1 MSHTGNT
8 TRLRHGRVGLALHT
22 LSLRRED
29 SSLPPLLLL
38 HALGAGSDAWHR
50 ALPAWDGG
58 IHGLDFA
65 GHGASDWILGGG
77 YFAEHFLADADIAL
91 AALGDRAAV
100 AGAGIGA
107 YVALLLAGSRPE
119 RIPAALLFPGAG
131 LAGAGSMP
139 DFDAPEIVSL
149 EVWEARIAS
158 DAADYPQSTDPR
170 VAGAGRDF
178 RPDHYVAAFAQ
189 KATCLLFG
197 EFGPDSDQRDGG
209 PMPSWW
215 TNALRAARSESVS
228 GRPET
233 AFARLAERAR

>member
-8 TRLRHGRVGLALHT
+8 TRLQHGRVGLALQT
-22 LSLRRED
+22 FSLRRED

-38 HALGAGSDAWHR
+38 HALGAGSDAWRH

-77 YFAEHFLADADIAL
+77 YYAEHFLADADIAL

-139 DFDAPEIVSL
+139 DFDAPEMVSL
-149 EVWEARIAS
+149 EAWEARIAA
-158 DAADYPQSTDPR
+158 DAADYPSSTDPR
-170 VAGAGRDF
+170 VSGAGRDF
-178 RPDHYVAAFAQ
+178 RPDDYVAAFAQ
-189 KATCLLFG
+189 SATCLLFG
-197 EFGPDSDQRDGG
+197 EIGPAGDVGKRG

-215 TNALRAARSESVS
+215 MNSLRDARSEAVS
-228 GRPET
+228 GPAAT